1 VAQEKD
7 TDMTQADASSLTI
20 GFVGLGAM
28 GLPMAENL
36 LRAGYS
42 VRGFDLNPAA
52 VAAFAAAGG
61 RPANGAAAA
70 ADGAD
75 ILVLMVVNAEQ
86 ADAVLFGADAAS
98 ALKPGGTAIVMAT
111 CAPAAVEAM
120 AARVTGLGR
129 LFVDAPVSGGTVGAK
144 AGSLTIMAS
153 ADDATYRGAEPVL
166 RAMGSRLYRV
176 GDRPGQGAM
185 VKTINQLFC
194 GLHIAVAAEAFSL
207 AEKAG
212 LDTKVLLDIYG
223 GSAASSFM
231 LNNRGPRMLEDDGV
245 VTSAVDIFVK
255 DLGLVLDAGRQM
267 KAPLPLAALAYQMF
281 LATSGMGLGRKDDS
295 QVIEAYRALARVTA

>member
-1 VAQEKD
+1 
-7 TDMTQADASSLTI
+7 MSTI
-20 GFVGLGAM
+20 AFVGLGAM
-28 GLPMAENL
+28 GLPMATNL
-36 LRAGYS
+36 VRAGHE
-42 VRGFDLNPAA
+42 VRGFDMNPAA
-52 VAAFAAAGG
+52 LAAFAAEGG

-75 ILVLMVVNAEQ
+75 LLVLMVVNAEQ
-86 ADAVLFGADAAS
+86 AGAVLFEAGAIG
-98 ALKPGGTAIVMAT
+98 ALRPGGTAIVMAT

-120 AARVTGLGR
+120 ATRVHALGR
-129 LFVDAPVSGGTVGAK
+129 RFVDAPVSGGTVGAR

-153 ADDATYRGAEPVL
+153 ADDATYAGAETVL
-166 RAMGSRLYRV
+166 KTMGSRLYRV

-194 GLHIAVAAEAFSL
+194 GVHIAVAAEAFSL

-212 LDTKVLLDIYG
+212 LDTRVLLDIYT

-231 LNNRGPRMLEDDGV
+231 LGNRGPRMLADDGV

-255 DLGLVLDAGRQM
+255 DLGLVLEAGRQM
-267 KAPLPLAALAYQMF
+267 KAPLPLAALAFQMF
-281 LATSGMGLGRKDDS
+281 LSASGMGHGRKDDS
-295 QVIEAYRALARVTA
+295 QVIEAYRALGRSVP